1 MNLLRGKV
9 ETISQSVRVE
19 SMSDTLEKIGN
30 SQIQH
35 GPDNDRIYLMKLDP
49 ADLPGMIDRLA
60 ALAAEKGYTK
70 IFAKLPAPCAPS
82 FIEHGYC
89 REGTIPEFYN
99 GDTDA
104 AFLGKF
110 IDPRREIDPRRDE
123 IEQIIMLAQ
132 SKNGRLGKPLPDG
145 YTLRPAVE
153 ADAAE
158 MAEIYRQVFASY
170 PFPIHDP
177 DYLLET
183 MRSHAAYFVAEKDGK
198 IAAASSGEMDKENR
212 NAEMTDFAT
221 LPQHLGN
228 GLAVHLLQFMEPEM
242 KRRGIATLYTIAR
255 AISPG
260 MNITFAKCGYVF
272 GGTLI
277 NNTQISGAIESMNLW
292 YRSVLNGGI

>member
-1 MNLLRGKV
+1 
-9 ETISQSVRVE
+9 
-19 SMSDTLEKIGN
+19 MSDTLEKIGG

-35 GPDNDRIYLMKLDP
+35 GPDNNRIYLMKLDP
-49 ADLPGMIDRLA
+49 SDLPGLTAQLA

-70 IFAKLPAPCAPS
+70 IFAKVPAPCAPS
-82 FIEHGYC
+82 FIEQGYC

-123 IEQIIMLAQ
+123 IEKIIALAQ
-132 SKNGRLGKPLPDG
+132 SKNGRLEKPLPDG
-145 YTLRPAVE
+145 YILRPAVE

-158 MAEIYRQVFASY
+158 LAQVYRQVFASY

-177 DYLLET
+177 DYLIET
-183 MRSHAAYFVAEKDGK
+183 MRSHVCCFVAEKDGK
-198 IAAASSGEMDKENR
+198 IAAAASGEMDQENR

-221 LPQHLGN
+221 LPEHLGN
-228 GLAVHLLQFMEPEM
+228 GLAVHLLKFMEPEM

-255 AISPG
+255 AVSPG
-260 MNITFAKCGYVF
+260 INITFSKCGYIF

-292 YRSVLNGGI
+292 YRPALNGGI